1 MGMLASRDWVPAN
14 VDQFIQSVAQQASTM
29 SVDDIDQRIAAL
41 IKKNRKIHE
50 QDCFNLNP
58 ATNVVNP
65 KAEAVLGQG
74 LGSRPS
80 LGYPG
85 VKYEMGL
92 EAIEEIEIYAAELA
106 AEVFGAQYAEIRVG
120 SGALANL
127 YAFMAVAKAGD
138 TIIVPSPEIGG
149 HVTHHQAGAAGLYG
163 LNIHSS
169 AVDAEHYTVDLDQLR
184 DRKS

>member
-1 MGMLASRDWVPAN
+1 MSRRPPNSTRTDTLFPYTTLFRSMLASRDWVPAN

-65 KAEAVLGQG
+65 KAEAVLSQG

-80 LGYPG
+80 
-85 VKYEMGL
+85 
-92 EAIEEIEIYAAELA
+92 
-106 AEVFGAQYAEIRVG
+106 Q
-120 SGALANL
+120 
-127 YAFMAVAKAGD
+127 
-138 TIIVPSPEIGG
+138 IGRA
-149 HVTHHQAGAAGLYG
+149 HV
-163 LNIHSS
+163 
-169 AVDAEHYTVDLDQLR
+169 
-184 DRKS
+184 

>member
-1 MGMLASRDWVPAN
+1 MGMLSSRDWVPAN

-29 SVDDIDQRIAAL
+29 SVDDIDQRIASL

-65 KAEAVLGQG
+65 KAEAVLSQG

-85 VKYEMGL
+85 DKYRS
-92 EAIEEIEIYAAELA
+92 EEHTSELQSLMRISYA
-106 AEVFGAQYAEIRVG
+106 VFC
-120 SGALANL
+120 L
-127 YAFMAVAKAGD
+127 
-138 TIIVPSPEIGG
+138 
-149 HVTHHQAGAAGLYG
+149 
-163 LNIHSS
+163 
-169 AVDAEHYTVDLDQLR
+169 
-184 DRKS
+184 